1 MGLGVAVTYDA
12 PQWIR
17 FDVPGVGRIDVTE
30 PMTAGGVY
38 RSVTMAELGQLAQE
52 FGGAPLTAAIADAV
66 WASAATKISPTLMSA
81 ATETDS
87 DEASSEFTQRLLSDP
102 AMRGPAY
109 VDVGAKDWVLDELD
123 ATTATNY
130 GLRGASG
137 SVVQP
142 IRVNG
147 DPRRHNWG
155 HRDWSQ
161 LARLWRAPGGGQAMA
176 SIAESLGASPFGV
189 QMVRDRWHGSVSLPD
204 APVGGSLAMGVS
216 GKKRLIALAAAGL
229 ILAYALGWLG

>member
-1 MGLGVAVTYDA
+1 MYDA

-17 FDVPGVGRIDVTE
+17 FDVPGVGRVDVTE
-30 PMTAGGVY
+30 PMTANGVY
-38 RSVTMAELGQLAQE
+38 RSVTMAELDQLAQQ

-66 WASAATKISPTLMSA
+66 WSAAATKISPPLMSA

-87 DEASSEFTQRLLSDP
+87 DAASDEFTRRLLSDP
-102 AMRGPAY
+102 AMSGPAY

-123 ATTATNY
+123 ASTVTNY

-137 SVVQP
+137 NVVQL

-161 LARLWRAPGGGQAMA
+161 LARLWRAPGGGPAMA
-176 SIAESLGASPFGV
+176 SIAASLGASAFGS
-189 QMVRDRWHGSVSLPD
+189 QMVADRWHGPASLPD
-204 APVGGSLAMGVS
+204 APVGGSLAMGS
-216 GKKRLIALAAAGL
+216 SKRRLVALVAAGL
-229 ILAYALGWLG
+229 LVAYALGWFK

>member
-1 MGLGVAVTYDA
+1 MYDP

-17 FDVPGVGRIDVTE
+17 FDVPGVGRVDVTE
-30 PMTAGGVY
+30 PMTSGGVY
-38 RSVTMAELGQLAQE
+38 RSVTMAELDQLAQQL
-52 FGGAPLTAAIADAV
+52 GGAPLTAAIADAV
-66 WASAATKISPTLMSA
+66 WSAAATRISAPLMSA

-87 DEASSEFTQRLLSDP
+87 DAASDEFTRRLLADP
-102 AMRGPAY
+102 AINGPAY

-137 SVVQP
+137 SVAQP
-142 IRVNG
+142 IRANG

-161 LARLWRAPGGGQAMA
+161 LARLWRAPGGGPAMA
-176 SIAESLGASPFGV
+176 SIAASLGASPFGV
-189 QMVRDRWHGSVSLPD
+189 QMVADRWHGPLLLPD
-204 APVGGSLAMGVS
+204 VPVGGSLAMGVS
-216 GKKRLIALAAAGL
+216 NKKRFVVLAAAGL
-229 ILAYALGWLG
+229 LVAYALGWLG